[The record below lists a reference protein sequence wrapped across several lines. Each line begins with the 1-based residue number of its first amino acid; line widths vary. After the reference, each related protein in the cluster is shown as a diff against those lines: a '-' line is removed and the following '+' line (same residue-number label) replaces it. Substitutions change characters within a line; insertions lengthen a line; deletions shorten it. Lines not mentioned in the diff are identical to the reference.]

1 MEITVR
7 PIQKSDYPAA
17 AAIWRDVL
25 DIINATDESV
35 AETYEQ
41 MARDENYATFVA
53 KAQGKV
59 VGLVTAVK
67 VLAVG
72 HPGGYVKMNGLGVIG
87 EYRHQ
92 GIGKLLMDR
101 VEEWAVKQGAPYV
114 GLASGIRRTDA
125 HAFYEHIGYQKT
137 SFWFRKNIK

>member
-53 KAQGKV
+53 RAQGRV

-87 EYRHQ
+87 EYV
-92 GIGKLLMDR
+92 GKIFLETKRRPRYIVSERTD
-101 VEEWAVKQGAPYV
+101 GAPGAGV
-114 GLASGIRRTDA
+114 KEEKAQR
-125 HAFYEHIGYQKT
+125 
-137 SFWFRKNIK
+137 